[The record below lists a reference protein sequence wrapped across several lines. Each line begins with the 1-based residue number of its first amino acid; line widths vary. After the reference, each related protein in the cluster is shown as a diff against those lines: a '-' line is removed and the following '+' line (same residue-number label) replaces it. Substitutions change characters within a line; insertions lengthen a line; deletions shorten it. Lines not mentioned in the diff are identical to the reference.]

1 MSQRVNIKVSTEG
14 AVKAKNELS
23 GVSGAIS
30 KMGKAVGIASA
41 AYFGS
46 KMLLDAFGSA
56 IRLAGKQE
64 AVEKKLEVA
73 LGRTSNELLN
83 QASALQKVTTF
94 GDEATIQQQAF
105 LASIGMTEEKISEII
120 PVAMDLAVA
129 TGMSL
134 ESAVRNTAKT
144 FSGMAGELGELVPQL
159 RELTTEEMK
168 AGAAVKIM
176 GDLFGGQ
183 AKVQAETMAGAIQQM
198 DNAVGDAAEE
208 LGAVLAPVVI
218 TTARGLK
225 FLAESVGSVLS
236 RFRNFGKEVDQLI
249 GFVPQANIELE
260 NFRETISMMSKE
272 DLEKMNEEMIK
283 TSGNMKMITPDIEL
297 QNQKYEILREKLQQ
311 LIGLEALRNGIVKEE
326 LTLRRGEIDFTI
338 EKVKQ
343 NKIIQEDM
351 RDQIKLSGALQQAL
365 TTAFDPNLGAGEA
378 FKGFILQLLSAM
390 QGVILAS
397 KAVSEALTFSFSG
410 PIGIATAIGSLAALE
425 IAKAGVRSIEFAET
439 GFDGVVNQP
448 TMFVTGEAGAERVQV
463 TPLQGPNINGPKG
476 GGVVI
481 NISAPL
487 VDETIVDTIIPAIQ
501 KAQKMNLA

>member
-168 AGAAVKIM
+168 AGEAVK
-176 GDLFGGQ
+176 
-183 AKVQAETMAGAIQQM
+183 
-198 DNAVGDAAEE
+198 
-208 LGAVLAPVVI
+208 
-218 TTARGLK
+218 
-225 FLAESVGSVLS
+225 
-236 RFRNFGKEVDQLI
+236 
-249 GFVPQANIELE
+249 
-260 NFRETISMMSKE
+260 
-272 DLEKMNEEMIK
+272 
-283 TSGNMKMITPDIEL
+283 
-297 QNQKYEILREKLQQ
+297 
-311 LIGLEALRNGIVKEE
+311 
-326 LTLRRGEIDFTI
+326 
-338 EKVKQ
+338 
-343 NKIIQEDM
+343 
-351 RDQIKLSGALQQAL
+351 
-365 TTAFDPNLGAGEA
+365 
-378 FKGFILQLLSAM
+378 
-390 QGVILAS
+390 
-397 KAVSEALTFSFSG
+397 
-410 PIGIATAIGSLAALE
+410 
-425 IAKAGVRSIEFAET
+425 
-439 GFDGVVNQP
+439 
-448 TMFVTGEAGAERVQV
+448 
-463 TPLQGPNINGPKG
+463 
-476 GGVVI
+476 
-481 NISAPL
+481 
-487 VDETIVDTIIPAIQ
+487 
-501 KAQKMNLA
+501 